1 MSCVSVGERVCVL
14 LLTFTFKDM
23 SLEKRITTLGKL
35 QAKLEQQKRIE
46 RGLKEEKKKKDVCQ
60 LKGFEP
66 MTSCFCGLIAV

>member
-23 SLEKRITTLGKL
+23 SLEKQITTLGKL

-46 RGLKEEKKKKDVCQ
+46 RGKKE
-60 LKGFEP
+60 
-66 MTSCFCGLIAV
+66 

>member
-1 MSCVSVGERVCVL
+1 MSVCVL

-23 SLEKRITTLGKL
+23 SLEKQTTTLGNL

-46 RGLKEEKKKKDVCQ
+46 RGLNEEKKKKDMCQ

-66 MTSCFCGLIAV
+66 MNSCFCGLIAV